1 MINET
6 RLNENEYAFYIRN
19 NSSDREITLLIE
31 ELFLSTVQRVL
42 MIRTQVQRKIDP
54 EENCIIKNCPTL

>member
-1 MINET
+1 MTNET

>member
-42 MIRTQVQRKIDP
+42 MIRTQV
-54 EENCIIKNCPTL
+54 

>member
-6 RLNENEYAFYIRN
+6 RLNESEYAFYRRVI
-19 NSSDREITLLIE
+19 SLLIE

>member
-54 EENCIIKNCPTL
+54 EENCIIKNGPTL